1 MSSSKFALD
10 PSPHTCPA
18 AGLCRQP
25 KKYATG
31 DTGWPRRSWVRV
43 TRVVL
48 LKADYACKLLCLL
61 SFCACNKARSHRK
74 SASRYRVITGLH
86 QKDLSFFLT
95 SPICTEKKRAQDNQV
110 HFARSNIF
118 SSLIDPPPEE
128 PCDIN
133 CTWDALKA
141 RAKDLVRGLLRTEVR
156 FEASVHKVHQ
166 VIPAGSKST

>member
-1 MSSSKFALD
+1 MQQSSVS
-10 PSPHTCPA
+10 SEI
-18 AGLCRQP
+18 
-25 KKYATG
+25 
-31 DTGWPRRSWVRV
+31 RV
-43 TRVVL
+43 QI
-48 LKADYACKLLCLL
+48 
-61 SFCACNKARSHRK
+61 
-74 SASRYRVITGLH
+74 YRVITGLH